1 MSRNQAAEISKA
13 ITILNRK
20 RQSLLK
26 ITNAKDFTLDDAQSM
41 AVCFTLQGL
50 NIAAAQL
57 EQMRSRYA

>member
-1 MSRNQAAEISKA
+1 MSHKQTAEISKA

-26 ITNAKDFTLDDAQSM
+26 ITNAKDFTLDDAQSL

-50 NIAAAQL
+50 NIASAQL